1 LNNIVKYA
9 EAKKITIR
17 LHSDAESTELEI
29 RDDGR
34 GFDIK
39 TLKKGLGLLNI
50 RNRAE
55 ILGGKMELITSP
67 GQGCLL
73 KVVLPNLRQAN
84 SDRIVAVD

>member
-1 LNNIVKYA
+1 M
-9 EAKKITIR
+9 
-17 LHSDAESTELEI
+17 
-29 RDDGR
+29 DDGR

-39 TLKKGLGLLNI
+39 TLKKGLGLVNI

-73 KVVLPNLRQAN
+73 KVLLPNIRLT
-84 SDRIVAVD
+84 SGDRIVAVD